1 LCGCQAPV
9 DASAGSLNRRDRFVA
24 LRAASAGTLLARA
37 ALPIRKCLGK
47 LAQLAPWRRRS
58 ERLVGLCNDVALL
71 AKELAK
77 EYDPSTVAWPTL

>member
-1 LCGCQAPV
+1 MLRPVPSIVATASLHCGP
-9 DASAGSLNRRDRFVA
+9 
-24 LRAASAGTLLARA
+24 ASAGTLLARA

-47 LAQLAPWRRRS
+47 HAQLAPWRRRS
-58 ERLVGLCNDVALL
+58 ERLIGLCNDVALL